1 MGDGHMGD
9 GHNPF
14 KPPVTSAAPPPNLGV
29 DSREVP
35 AFDASELEQARQ
47 RLREHCADAAA
58 LEADRAAEGSL
69 LRVPT
74 IVFLVLALVS
84 FAALAATVVLHARI
98 GIIFAVIGAILFGL
112 VALSLLIVD
121 LTVGRRQNATDPI
134 AALKGW
140 LRAAKASHAG
150 YVFTALAPTAREGV
164 VAAPALGGPS
174 ELTERFATD
183 NKADLKRYLK
193 SWARPDNK
201 SVRWTRIKK
210 IERLDDAMV
219 SGSPV
224 DRAPFR
230 AGQHPANDVAR
241 VRMQLELTAWPQWAN
256 ILSVIA
262 FVFIRIVGIVLAIAL
277 YYSLRKVR
285 KLESIKT
292 VMRGDD
298 GLWYVLDADLR
309 R

>member
-1 MGDGHMGD
+1 MAAGQRDEA
-9 GHNPF
+9 HNPY
-14 KPPVTSAAPPPNLGV
+14 KPPVTSAAPPPSLGA
-29 DSREVP
+29 DSRELP
-35 AFDASELEQARQ
+35 PFDASELEQARL
-47 RLREHCADAAA
+47 RLRAHCADARA

-74 IVFLVLALVS
+74 IVFLVLALLS
-84 FAALAATVVLHARI
+84 LAALAATVVLHARI

-112 VALSLLIVD
+112 VALALLIVD
-121 LTVGRRQNATDPI
+121 LTVGRRQRAVDPI

-140 LRAAKASHAG
+140 VRAAKASHAG

-164 VAAPALGGPS
+164 VAAPSLDSAALEGV
-174 ELTERFATD
+174 ERFPTD
-183 NKADLKRYLK
+183 NKTDLKRFLK

-201 SVRWTRIKK
+201 SVRWARLKK
-210 IERLDDAMV
+210 IEL
-219 SGSPV
+219 V
-224 DRAPFR
+224 DQQ
-230 AGQHPANDVAR
+230 GDVAR

-262 FVFIRIVGIVLAIAL
+262 FVFIRIVGIVLAIVL

-298 GLWYVLDADLR
+298 GLWYLLDADLR